1 MWLWVLLEG
10 INLFGGTET
19 MWVKSNNMFG
29 MTRKEYFNA
38 HSEYYC
44 PTVREIETRAPF
56 AYIAI

>member
-10 INLFGGTET
+10 INVLGGKET
-19 MWVKSNNMFG
+19 MWVKSDKLFG
-29 MTRKEYFNA
+29 TTREEYFNT

-44 PTVREIETRAPF
+44 PTVKVIETRAPF